1 MTQSVHVYLNHSNWR
16 FDNFDLE
23 EKKSLNQGE
32 KVFAFRD
39 PFSHSV
45 CVKFQLKRDMK
56 ND

>member
-45 CVKFQLKRDMK
+45 CVKFQLKRDM
-56 ND
+56 